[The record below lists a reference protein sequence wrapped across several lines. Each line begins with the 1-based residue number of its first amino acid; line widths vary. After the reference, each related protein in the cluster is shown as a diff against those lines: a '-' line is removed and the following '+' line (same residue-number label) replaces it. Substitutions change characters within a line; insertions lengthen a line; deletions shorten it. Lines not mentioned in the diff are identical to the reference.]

1 MAWMNELE
9 RIKQK
14 EIEFLNNRIES
25 LTKERNMYRSQAIMR
40 MNRIKELEDEYKV
53 LKESRNQGSC
63 RR

>member
-14 EIEFLNNRIES
+14 EIEFLNNRIDS

-53 LKESRNQGSC
+53 LKESRNQGS
-63 RR
+63 

>member
-14 EIEFLNNRIES
+14 EIEFLNNRINS

-40 MNRIKELEDEYKV
+40 MNRIKELENEYKV
-53 LKESRNQGSC
+53 LKGSLNNGS
-63 RR
+63 